1 MAGKRCCERL
11 MSRFRL
17 GLVVGK
23 FAPLHLGHVA
33 LVEHAAAHCDRVL
46 VLSYSRPEFA
56 DCGPE
61 RRRRWL
67 QETFPFAEVE
77 VLEAR
82 EVPPNDADDATHQR
96 FLAHLLDTRLAG
108 RLGRRPDAL
117 FASEPYAA
125 PCAAVMAEVFG
136 HTVAPVMFDAERRRV
151 PISATRL
158 RADPPAGLCWMP
170 PAVRADFVPRVALLG
185 GESSGKSSL
194 ALALA
199 AAWGGEA
206 VAEYGREH
214 WEARGGHLEAHDLL
228 AIAVEQCRRE
238 DLGARSAFPALA
250 CDTSPLTTLGYAL
263 WTHGEADP
271 RLAALARR
279 PYALTVLCGDEIPFV
294 QDGTRRDAAF
304 RARQQ
309 AWYRQALGER
319 GIPWIDATGSLAERV
334 AQVNAALASGRERR
348 RPE

>member
-1 MAGKRCCERL
+1 

-33 LVEHAAAHCDRVL
+33 LVEHAAARCDRVL

-56 DCGPE
+56 GCGPE

-67 QETFPFAEVE
+67 QESFPFAEVA

-82 EVPPNDADDATHQR
+82 EVPPNAADDATHQR
-96 FLAHLLDTRLAG
+96 FLAHWLDTRLAG
-108 RLGRRPDAL
+108 RLGLRPDAL
-117 FASEPYAA
+117 FASEPYVA
-125 PCAAVMAEVFG
+125 PCAAVMSQVFG
-136 HTVAPVMFDAERRRV
+136 QPVTPVMFDAERRRV

-158 RADPPAGLCWMP
+158 RADPPAGLQWMP

-194 ALALA
+194 AAALA
-199 AAWGGEA
+199 AAWGGDA
-206 VAEYGREH
+206 VAEYGRER
-214 WEARGGHLEAHDLL
+214 WVARGGQLEEADLL

-238 DLGARSAFPALA
+238 DLAARSACPALA

-263 WTHGEADP
+263 WTHGRADP
-271 RLAALARR
+271 RLVALARR

-309 AWYRQALGER
+309 AWYRQALAEHGV
-319 GIPWIDATGSLAERV
+319 PWVDATGSLAERV
-334 AQVNAALASGRERR
+334 AQVTAALASGRERR
-348 RPE
+348 CPQ